1 MLFPVRIRCSKKL
14 GVSFE
19 FFGFYDP
26 NVYSIFFYP
35 QTNVCVSNR
44 NLYVYIYLKYSYVI
58 YVAFLLFFAP
68 RIGLMLYMFLLFFPT
83 RVDCERAFAT
93 RATSLLKQSPPLQIF
108 EQKRDCSQSATRG
121 TQGRDDVMT
130 NDPFLDLPFLVVK
143 NPYDLRS

>member
-1 MLFPVRIRCSKKL
+1 MCFKPKFMYI
-14 GVSFE
+14 
-19 FFGFYDP
+19 
-26 NVYSIFFYP
+26 
-35 QTNVCVSNR
+35 
-44 NLYVYIYLKYSYVI
+44 YIYLKYSYVI

-68 RIGLMLYMFLLFFPT
+68 RFGLVLYMFLLFFST

-121 TQGRDDVMT
+121 TQGRDVVMT
-130 NDPFLDLPFLVVK
+130 NDPFSDLPFLVVK